1 MDNINA
7 NSLQYYSQKLID
19 LAVEYGPKLLLA
31 ILVLFVG
38 LWLIRLVL
46 KGTNKA
52 MERSNFEISLKKF
65 LTGILGILLKVML
78 LISVASMIGIATTSF
93 VAIIGAAGLAV
104 GLALQG
110 GLANFA
116 GGVIILIFKPFKA
129 GDFIEAQGYMGT
141 VNEITIFTT
150 VLKTPDNKTV
160 IIPNGIL
167 SNGSMVNFS
176 TEPKRRVDM
185 VFGIGYGDSIEKT
198 KQVLG
203 MIVDSDP
210 RVHKEPAPQ
219 IVVGE
224 LGDNSVNFNVRVW
237 CDSAD
242 YWGIFFDTHEKVK
255 LAFDEAGISIP
266 FPQRDIHVYSDN
278 TDKKEINVAAKI
290 PV

>member
-1 MDNINA
+1 MDSINTG
-7 NSLQYYSQKLID
+7 NLQGYADKLIN

-31 ILVLFVG
+31 IIVLIVG
-38 LWLIRLVL
+38 LWIIKLVL
-46 KGTNKA
+46 KGTDKA
-52 MERSNFEISLKKF
+52 MERSNIDISLRKF
-65 LTGILGILLKVML
+65 LRSLFGILLKALL

-116 GGVIILIFKPFKA
+116 GGVIILIFKPFKV
-129 GDFIEAQGYMGT
+129 GDFLDAQGYMGT
-141 VNEITIFTT
+141 VHEITIFTT

-160 IIPNGIL
+160 IIPNGAL

-185 VFGIGYGDSIEKT
+185 VFGIGYGDSIEKA
-198 KQVLG
+198 KQVL
-203 MIVDSDP
+203 VKLADSDS
-210 RVHKEPAPQ
+210 RVLKDPAPQ

-224 LGDNSVNFNVRVW
+224 LGDNSVNFNVRFW
-237 CDSAD
+237 CNAAD
-242 YWGIFFDTHEKVK
+242 YWGIYFDTHEKVK

-266 FPQRDIHVYSDN
+266 FPQRDVHVFN
-278 TDKKEINVAAKI
+278 Q
-290 PV
+290 